1 MFIFKKV
8 IDAMSFFSKQKPV
21 KTSSQQTKPSKS
33 PQRTSRQ
40 SSPPKSVQMLHFMKM
55 ELDSV
60 SKRTAEI
67 PAVLD
72 QVGQI
77 KSYIF
82 DLVDQL
88 NSGEAA
94 DQVDPI
100 EQLSEQLEKIAEN
113 QIGMMESIN
122 RNTDRL
128 AELIE
133 EFNSLTQ
140 AAREAS

>member
-1 MFIFKKV
+1 
-8 IDAMSFFSKQKPV
+8 
-21 KTSSQQTKPSKS
+21 
-33 PQRTSRQ
+33 
-40 SSPPKSVQMLHFMKM
+40 MLHFMKM

-60 SKRTAEI
+60 SKRTADI